1 MAGLAEERAS
11 FVLTKIASS
20 HPIFLCIVCDC
31 VCLCVC
37 VCVSLSLCVCVC
49 VCVSVPVCVQPR
61 SAVRPRSKCKW
72 RRSNRAKSR
81 ISSKTGVML
90 LLVHVLL
97 QVVRGH
103 VIGEGVCVC
112 SFWYVCF
119 CVRTSLAHARLHTSI
134 LSVGTPSSLSLSLPL
149 FFPLLLPLLTSA
161 PVATRQ
167 RRRAPASLPTHSPCS
182 LSTRSRG
189 TLDAGRCSALCP
201 TSAPHNPPFFFWA
214 LHTRPLLLACSP
226 PLTCLSV
233 S

>member
-149 FFPLLLPLLTSA
+149 SP
-161 PVATRQ
+161 
-167 RRRAPASLPTHSPCS
+167 SLFSSSSPSSHICACS
-182 LSTRSRG
+182 DEAKEESTRE
-189 TLDAGRCSALCP
+189 P
-201 TSAPHNPPFFFWA
+201 TNTFA
-214 LHTRPLLLACSP
+214 LLA
-226 PLTCLSV
+226 V
-233 S
+233 DEE